1 MRARKKLVFIG
12 FDGAQILDIVGP
24 FQVFAAANEE
34 LEEPAYDL
42 VFASIDGAEARSSC
56 GLTIAATPL
65 SEIDPLGIHT
75 LMIAGGED
83 AEVTRA
89 VEDGALRTFVRDTAR
104 QAKRVC
110 SVCSG
115 TFILAAAG
123 VAKGKRVA
131 THWQGARL
139 LQKLYGDLT
148 VDSDAIYVE
157 DGQIWSSAGVTTGID
172 MALAMV
178 ERDLGRHISMSV
190 ARRLV
195 VYARRPGNQSQF
207 SAVLDGQNR
216 AGDRFAGTVDWI
228 ARNLDRAITVSDAA
242 DVAGMSERS
251 FHRKFADVTGETPAR
266 FIETLRLD
274 AARTL
279 LETGDL
285 PLKAIAG
292 QVGLSSAGR
301 LIQTF
306 ERRFGLSPTAYRKLH
321 GTA

>member
-1 MRARKKLVFIG
+1 MRTQKKLVFIG

-34 LEEPAYDL
+34 LEHPAYDL
-42 VFASIDGAEARSSC
+42 MFASLDGAQSKSSC

-65 SEIDPLGIHT
+65 GDIDPAGIHT
-75 LMIAGGED
+75 LMVAGGED
-83 AEVTRA
+83 EDVKRA
-89 VEDGALRTFVRDTAR
+89 VSDMTLRTFVQNAAKH
-104 QAKRVC
+104 AKRVC

-131 THWQGARL
+131 THWQGAHL

-178 ERDLGRHISMSV
+178 QRDLGRHISMSV

-195 VYARRPGNQSQF
+195 VYACRPGNQSQF
-207 SAVLDGQNR
+207 SALLEGQDR
-216 AGDRFAGTVDWI
+216 AGDQFAATVDWMS
-228 ARNLDRAITVSDAA
+228 RNLDQAITVANAA
-242 DVAGMSERS
+242 AVAGMSERS
-251 FHRKFADVTGETPAR
+251 FHRRFSEVTGETPAR

-292 QVGLSSAGR
+292 QVGLSSPGR

-321 GTA
+321 GAC